1 MVSPEESD
9 EMTMKFEHVPGTP
22 KGKIML
28 YALSTCGWCE
38 KTKALLSE
46 LGVEFNYVYVDLLP
60 PDDMDRAMDEVEKHN
75 KLGSFPTLV
84 INDSLCIV
92 GFKEQEIR
100 EALG

>member
-1 MVSPEESD
+1 MLSYEERD
-9 EMTMKFEHVPGTP
+9 EMPMKVEHVAGTQ

-60 PDDMDRAMDEVEKHN
+60 PDDMDRVMDEVEKYN
-75 KLGSFPTLV
+75 KKGSFPTLV
-84 INDSLCIV
+84 INDRICIV
-92 GFKEQEIR
+92 GFREQEIR
-100 EALG
+100 GALG